1 LTNLDNDQ
9 SRPVFLYFTTSDEKS
24 AVKVESYENAILTN
38 EKVCIA
44 AKFFDCY
51 QVDVT
56 DLESDHPIL
65 KLIKNPKPL
74 TVYTIYGG
82 KVLYRT
88 KEKPSASKIFNICSG
103 TLKKIYRVSLEKIAK
118 KEEKI
123 LNGLEKIAME
133 RKRIEQSRF
142 EKGRKISKR
151 ENLSLQKKEQE
162 LFEKENSLKEAEQK
176 LLDLEGV
183 LQKKKDT
190 AKA

>member
-9 SRPVFLYFTTSDEKS
+9 GKPVFLYFTTSDEKS

-56 DLESDHPIL
+56 DIEKDNPIL
-65 KLIKNPKPL
+65 KLIKKPKPL
-74 TVYTIYGG
+74 TVYTLYGG
-82 KVLYRT
+82 KVLYGT
-88 KEKPSASKIFNICSG
+88 KAKPSSSKIFNICSG
-103 TLKKIYRVSLEKIAK
+103 TLKKVFHLSLEKIAK
-118 KEEKI
+118 KEKKI
-123 LNGLEKIAME
+123 LDDLEKIARE
-133 RKRIEQSRF
+133 RERIEQSRF
-142 EKGRKISKR
+142 EKGRKISKK

-162 LFEKENSLKEAEQK
+162 LFERESSLKEAERK

-183 LQKKKDT
+183 RKKKKDT